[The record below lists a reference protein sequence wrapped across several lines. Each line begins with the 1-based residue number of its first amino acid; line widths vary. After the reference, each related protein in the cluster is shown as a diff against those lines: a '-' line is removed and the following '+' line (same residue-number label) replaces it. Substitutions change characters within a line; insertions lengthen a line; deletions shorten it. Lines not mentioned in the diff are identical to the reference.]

1 MLGDR
6 IATLVNL
13 NLNATALIQDPK
25 QLRGSVIDLSWRGVG
40 MYTSI
45 VSASTIDE
53 QWIADEVLD
62 RPF

>member
-1 MLGDR
+1 
-6 IATLVNL
+6 
-13 NLNATALIQDPK
+13 
-25 QLRGSVIDLSWRGVG
+25 

-62 RPF
+62 RLF